1 MMAFDR
7 FSKVFGSG
15 KTTMFTIPE
24 KYSLSMIF
32 FYIVVCFI
40 FWGDFANPL
49 YFLGLNTLL
58 ALFISLTAKFSTKSK
73 WQYTYLL
80 RNILIA
86 VSVFVIYSQ
95 IFEIIDILNPHI
107 IDDTLIKLDLIMI
120 GSNISDI
127 ASSFTYPLITE
138 ALQIAYFLFFP
149 AMIFQGIILY
159 KNHTHNDF
167 DLFIRNIIF
176 AFYLSYIGYIL
187 FPAIGPR
194 FMVGDFATLYDSLPG
209 LYLTDYIR
217 HIIDSGGGISDPS
230 LAISQVNKD
239 CMPSGHT
246 MMSIVNIWFAYR
258 FNIKYKNLIGVITFL
273 IIFSTLYLQYHY
285 LVDVI
290 AGIFAAFLSLWLEPY
305 IARIISSKR

>member
-1 MMAFDR
+1 M
-7 FSKVFGSG
+7 
-15 KTTMFTIPE
+15 
-24 KYSLSMIF
+24 
-32 FYIVVCFI
+32 
-40 FWGDFANPL
+40 
-49 YFLGLNTLL
+49 FLGN
-58 ALFISLTAKFSTKSK
+58 
-73 WQYTYLL
+73 
-80 RNILIA
+80 
-86 VSVFVIYSQ
+86 
-95 IFEIIDILNPHI
+95 
-107 IDDTLIKLDLIMI
+107 
-120 GSNISDI
+120 NISDI
-127 ASSFTYPLITE
+127 ATGLTHPIITE
-138 ALQIAYFLFFP
+138 TLQIAYFLFFP

-159 KNHTHNDF
+159 RNHTHNDF

-194 FMVGDFATLYDSLPG
+194 FMVGDFSTLYDSLPG
-209 LYLTDYIR
+209 LYFTDYIR

-258 FNIKYKNLIGVITFL
+258 FNIKYKHLIGVITFL